1 MAISLSSTSIR
12 KAQVPISCNLC
23 NENAIKWKCEEC
35 DILMCDSCKCKIH
48 ERMKSTK
55 DHEVISFCNKREDPT
70 VSTEVSSEVISSTF
84 NSYTTLA
91 VSNLLC
97 SDDDIV
103 FILSSTEKGQDKLI
117 KGKML
122 KKSIRTLMSLDE
134 HIFDIAVDKN
144 GDVLFTPLSE
154 VAESPIRMLLI
165 PSGEIK
171 TVLDP
176 KPMRLLALHL
186 NKDNELICGLREQGS
201 PLPVHE
207 FSVRQVVVF
216 GKDYK
221 KKITIETDINGTKLF
236 RYPARIRT
244 DSKNNIYVLD
254 WRNIDQTGRIIAI
267 DKSGRLKF
275 TYCGPNDFES
285 FMPLSIVVTPSDNIV
300 LSVKSPDAL
309 LVLTSKGNLI
319 ARQFVH
325 ELGITTPSALC
336 IDSEGFL
343 LIGSIIDDE
352 DESYTGKIH
361 VVQMADILM

>member
-1 MAISLSSTSIR
+1 
-12 KAQVPISCNLC
+12 
-23 NENAIKWKCEEC
+23 
-35 DILMCDSCKCKIH
+35 
-48 ERMKSTK
+48 MKSTK
-55 DHEVISFCNKREDPT
+55 DHEVISFCNKREDST
-70 VSTEVSSEVISSTF
+70 ASTEVLSEVISSIF
-84 NSYTTLA
+84 NSYTTLP

-103 FILSSTEKGQDKLI
+103 FIQSSTVYGQNRII

-122 KKSIRTLMSLDE
+122 KTSIRSLMSLDE
-134 HIFDIAVDKN
+134 KIFDIELDKN
-144 GDVLFTPLSE
+144 GAVLFTQLSD
-154 VAESPIRMLLI
+154 VAESPIQMLL
-165 PSGEIK
+165 PSGEMK

-236 RYPARIRT
+236 RYPSRIRT

-254 WRNIDQTGRIIAI
+254 RRNTDQTGRIVAT

-285 FMPLSIVVTPSDNIV
+285 FMPTSIVITPSDNIV
-300 LSVKSPDAL
+300 LSVKSQDAL
-309 LVLTSKGNLI
+309 LVLSSKGNLI
-319 ARQFVH
+319 AKQFVH
-325 ELGITTPSALC
+325 ELDITTPSALC
-336 IDSEGFL
+336 IDSEDF
-343 LIGSIIDDE
+343 
-352 DESYTGKIH
+352 Y
-361 VVQMADILM
+361 